1 MWKYLDIILNVIF
14 MSNKTIQL
22 NPVFL
27 NTSGSKTNSNTN
39 KNKTIKKEKPLATT
53 LVKPNK
59 VKKELLAK
67 IKDFQVKAEENGIER
82 KEIKTDKEEFDEV
95 FNDEFNKSLNFLQE
109 LSKQK
114 SEKHQKKKEH
124 RNTLKKGR
132 IENEIHM
139 QIATELPADLM
150 DIKVPSVQHST
161 APTVQHSVAPTV
173 QHSVAPTVQHSVAPT
188 VQHST
193 APTVQH
199 STAPTVQHS
208 VAPTVQHSAIKRN
221 AQTPPYG
228 ILKQGVK
235 PTYRDWHNKTQKLH
249 FPSNESKPLIK
260 IDRSDD
266 ITPQSQSERSKILET
281 IKNEYKLAN
290 ENKRI
295 EQLAQQQVQQQQTV
309 QQQAVQQDTIIP
321 PLQLQSISSIP
332 ESKPKKPTRYKKRI
346 TKTMKYKLGTQGRKV
361 SILIKNN
368 QTRRRVQHEI
378 GLLKQKNIMEIKNY
392 LREKNLLK
400 VGSYAP
406 NDVLRQMYEQSI
418 LAGDIEN
425 KSKDTFIHNYF
436 NPSSEK

>member
-1 MWKYLDIILNVIF
+1 
-14 MSNKTIQL
+14 
-22 NPVFL
+22 
-27 NTSGSKTNSNTN
+27 
-39 KNKTIKKEKPLATT
+39 
-53 LVKPNK
+53 
-59 VKKELLAK
+59 
-67 IKDFQVKAEENGIER
+67 
-82 KEIKTDKEEFDEV
+82 
-95 FNDEFNKSLNFLQE
+95 
-109 LSKQK
+109 
-114 SEKHQKKKEH
+114 
-124 RNTLKKGR
+124 
-132 IENEIHM
+132 M

-173 QHSVAPTVQHSVAPT
+173 QR
-188 VQHST
+188 ST
-193 APTVQH
+193 APTVQR
-199 STAPTVQHS
+199 STV
-208 VAPTVQHSAIKRN
+208 PTVQHSAIKRN

-266 ITPQSQSERSKILET
+266 NTPQPQSERSKILET

-295 EQLAQQQVQQQQTV
+295 EQLAQQQVQQQAAQQQAV

-321 PLQLQSISSIP
+321 PQQEQTISSIP